1 MRNPAIELWRCFC
14 MFAVVL
20 GHVLVYNGLAPRSLF
35 LWHIPGFLVISG
47 FFGIKFS
54 IQKFFKLLLI
64 VWSCYWLTIP
74 LRGDETLVTLMM
86 PHGGWFFPFY
96 VTMML
101 TAVIWNAATERREND
116 VGIVLVIGVLMLF
129 ETISLICPRACMLSI
144 VTGNNEWGFLLLLSM
159 YLLSRIAAQR
169 HIMDKVNGLACL
181 ILFVCCILGSFIV
194 VPYFQRLQTYTQ
206 PISILAGFMG
216 FFAFSK
222 LIRLPP
228 VLAKLVCFI
237 SPSMFSV
244 YLIHECC
251 VKQYTHADFPAP
263 TLGWAFG
270 RTFLIFVGCI
280 AIDLVRRYVFFLA
293 GKLYQW
299 RGKNR

>member
-1 MRNPAIELWRCFC
+1 MRNPAIEFWRCFC
-14 MFAVVL
+14 MFAIVL

-47 FFGIKFS
+47 FFGVKFS
-54 IQKFFKLLLI
+54 IRKLLKLLFI

-74 LRGDETLVTLMM
+74 FRGGETIVSLLL

-116 VGIVLVIGVLMLF
+116 LKIVVVIGALILL
-129 ETISLICPRACMLSI
+129 ELISLLCPRAKMLST
-144 VTGNNEWGFLLLLSM
+144 VTGNNEWGFLLMLCV
-159 YLLSRIAAQR
+159 YLLSRIAAHR
-169 HIMDKVNGLACL
+169 HVEDKVNGWVCL
-181 ILFVCCILGSFIV
+181 SVFVCCILASFIAV
-194 VPYFQRLQTYTQ
+194 SYFHRLQTYTQ
-206 PISILAGFMG
+206 PISIVAGFMG

-228 VLAKLVCFI
+228 ALSKFICFI

-251 VKQYTHADFPAP
+251 VKQFTHSGSPAP
-263 TLGWAFG
+263 TMAWALT
-270 RTFLIFVGCI
+270 RTFLIFFFCV
-280 AIDLVRRYVFFLA
+280 AIDMVRRYIFFLVK
-293 GKLYQW
+293 KLCQVLVEI
-299 RGKNR
+299 R